1 MQNDELKNKH
11 LSEQTQSLI
20 GSSSA
25 ALETDSTVR
34 FVRVL
39 RISVEDFK
47 ENNPSCLDCPL
58 NKPD

>member
-1 MQNDELKNKH
+1 MQNDELKNQH

-47 ENNPSCLDCPL
+47 ENILHA
-58 NKPD
+58 